1 MKHLFRTPW
10 IAKWIFSGRTWGFS
24 SSDTVYLTFDDGPT
38 QELTTWILDFL
49 KQEGVHAT
57 FFCVGA
63 NAEKFPQLM
72 QTIRE
77 QGHAIGN
84 HTMRHEKGTE
94 TSYSKFRASIDAA
107 APHTSTTLF
116 RPPYG
121 RLPMSY
127 TRRLKKEYSIIMWTW
142 LSFDF
147 DPTVPVETILKQAER
162 IRPGDILVLHDNLK
176 VEDRLKTVL
185 PAVIAGLKGKG
196 YKFGLIS
203 A

>member
-1 MKHLFRTPW
+1 VT
-10 IAKWIFSGRTWGFS
+10 
-24 SSDTVYLTFDDGPT
+24 
-38 QELTTWILDFL
+38 
-49 KQEGVHAT
+49 AT

-77 QGHAIGN
+77 HGHVIGN
-84 HTMRHEKGTE
+84 HTMHHEKGTAN
-94 TSYSKFRASIDAA
+94 TYGDFKASIDAA
-107 APHTSTTLF
+107 ATHTSTTLF

-121 RLPMSY
+121 RLPMLHARKIKREY
-127 TRRLKKEYSIIMWTW
+127 TIVMWSW
-142 LSFDF
+142 LSFDY
-147 DPTVPVETILKQAER
+147 DPTISVETILQQAER

-176 VEDRLKTVL
+176 VEERLKFVL
-185 PAVIAGLKGKG
+185 PALLAIVKRKG